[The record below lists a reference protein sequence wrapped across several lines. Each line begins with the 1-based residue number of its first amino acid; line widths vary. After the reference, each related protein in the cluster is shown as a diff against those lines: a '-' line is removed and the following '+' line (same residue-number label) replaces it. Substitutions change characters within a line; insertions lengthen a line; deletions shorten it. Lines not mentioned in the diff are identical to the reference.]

1 MNLKRSNSIVL
12 RVILFVI
19 LVTFLTSF
27 FLSTAQSSSS
37 GTVAIATR
45 AFGGAP
51 AFQAPSTPY
60 LYFFPFIGKAPND
73 LTISSVQVSQGTIP
87 SSNYAVYI
95 ANRPTMVRAYVA
107 VTNAA
112 TAPGVVGR
120 MDIYNSSGGLLGSVT
135 SNTITAPSSE
145 TPLSATLNF
154 TIPSELLLQASSY
167 SIVVDPNNAIVEADE
182 NNNRYPS
189 SGNASFNF
197 VSESPLQV
205 VIVPILYLPYGAQ
218 VSTTPDLSNIS
229 NLLWMANAAYPVPAI
244 NYRIHSNVDYIPNPN
259 HPNPQQR
266 TYNLNDSSGAGWQN
280 LLDKITAVHV
290 QEDPSRSRGEIYYGL
305 VNTADAHNGCSGCIT
320 GLGWV
325 GVPTAV
331 GWSGNPNGSPAEGE
345 IFAHEV
351 GHTLGREHVR
361 CRGDE
366 SFPDPNYPYSGGY
379 IGVWGLDVEAAT
391 LYSPSLYADYMSYC
405 SAQWTSDYTYAGI
418 KSFRDSATYAPIRL
432 NTQAVPA
439 MYVSG
444 TFAPTGAVT
453 LHPIYQQL
461 APVNVPSGGT
471 HTLELLGN
479 GGAVI
484 ASYPFTPTRSPDS
497 KGFSGFGFFV
507 PAENGLTGI
516 RVTTNG
522 RIIGEKTVSAPMAAT
537 DLQLQPTTTQRA
549 PTGVDTVLNWGS
561 ATHPTESIV
570 YRVRISHDSGV
581 TWQVLAL
588 DLPRPQFQLPPG
600 VDLANALIEIQ
611 ASDGIHTTTR
621 VVSQ

>member
-12 RVILFVI
+12 RVILFGI
-19 LVTFLTSF
+19 LVTLLTSF

-45 AFGGAP
+45 IFGGAP

-60 LYFFPFIGKAPND
+60 IYFFPFISKAPND

-87 SSNYAVYI
+87 SNNYAVYI

-107 VTNAA
+107 VTYAV
-112 TAPGVVGR
+112 TVPGVVGR
-120 MDIYNSSGGLLGSVT
+120 MDVYNSSGGLLGSVT

-145 TPLSATLNF
+145 TPLTATLNF
-154 TIPSELLLQASSY
+154 SIPSELLLQAYSY
-167 SIVVDPNNAIVEADE
+167 SIVVDPNNVIVEADD
-182 NNNRYPS
+182 NNNRYPTN
-189 SGNASFNF
+189 GNASFNF
-197 VSESPLQV
+197 LSESPLQI
-205 VIVPILYLPYGAQ
+205 VIVPILYLPFGQ
-218 VSTTPDLSNIS
+218 SNSTLPNLGNIS
-229 NLLWMANAAYPVPAI
+229 NLLGMAEAVYPVPSI
-244 NYRIHSNVDYIPNPN
+244 SYSI
-259 HPNPQQR
+259 HPNFAYEP
-266 TYNLNDSSGAGWQN
+266 TSNAGNLDDPSGSGWQA
-280 LLDKITAVHV
+280 LLDKVTALHN
-290 QEDPSRSRGEIYYGL
+290 QGGEDPGGTKVYYGL
-305 VNTADAHNGCSGCIT
+305 VNTADAHNGCGGCIT
-320 GLGWV
+320 GFGWL

-351 GHTLGREHVR
+351 GHTFGREHVL

-366 SFPDPNYPYSGGY
+366 SFPDPSYPYSGGY

-497 KGFSGFGFFV
+497 KGYSGFGFFV
-507 PAENGLTGI
+507 PAEDGLAGI

-522 RIIGEKTVSAPMAAT
+522 RIIGEKNVSAPMAAT
-537 DLQLQPTTTQRA
+537 DLQLQPPTTQRA
-549 PTGVDTVLNWGS
+549 PAGTDTVLNWGS

-570 YRVRISHDSGV
+570 YRVRISHDGGV

-588 DLPRPQFQLPPG
+588 DLPRPQFQIPPG